1 MSRLPVY
8 SWPDKRAAALKAL
21 AEHGV
26 VLVSVATPLAASRE
40 FARQQIRSALS
51 DLLSRRFEL
60 SPEQIHL
67 DREPGKRPGQHLA
80 IPGHH
85 IALSISHEQG
95 LSAAAICHGTA
106 ATTIGLD
113 LLHIAHLPDWREVAE
128 LYLGEQITASIAS
141 APLAQQASYF
151 ATHWA
156 RLEAKFKCRGVALS
170 EWSAQLERELSGC
183 TLSELDLPE
192 GYAGALAI
200 SQPVQ
205 RT

>member
-1 MSRLPVY
+1 MSRQAVY
-8 SWPDKRAAALKAL
+8 CWPDKRDAALKVL
-21 AEHGV
+21 TDHGV
-26 VLVSVATPLAASRE
+26 VLVSVVTPAAGSRE
-40 FARQQIRSALS
+40 FARQQIRSALR

-67 DREPGKRPGQHLA
+67 DLEPGKRPGQHLE
-80 IPGHH
+80 IPAHH

-95 LSAAAICHGTA
+95 LSVAAIYDGTA
-106 ATTIGLD
+106 ASTIGVD
-113 LLHIAHLPDWREVAE
+113 LLRIAHLPDWRDVAK

-151 ATHWA
+151 AAHWA

-170 EWSAQLERELSGC
+170 EWSKQLERELSGY

-200 SQPVQ
+200 SQPAQ
-205 RT
+205 RA